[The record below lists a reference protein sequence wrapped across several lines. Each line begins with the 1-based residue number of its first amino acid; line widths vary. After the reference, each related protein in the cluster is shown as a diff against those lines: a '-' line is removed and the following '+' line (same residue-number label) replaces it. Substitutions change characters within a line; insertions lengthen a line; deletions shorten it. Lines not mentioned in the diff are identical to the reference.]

1 MGSSL
6 TLSIGFWLFEMI
18 MIGFNHILWS
28 PEFKS
33 LVRVAMGS
41 SLALSIKF
49 WLFRNDHDQIQPYSL
64 KSWIWISCENC
75 YGVKRGLVHQVLT
88 FSKWSWW
95 DSTIFFEV
103 LNFNLL
109 WELLWDQAWPC
120 PSTSDFFEMIMM
132 GFNHILWSP
141 ESDLVDQVLTLS
153 KWSWSDSTIFFK
165 VLNLNLLWDLLWD
178 QAWPCPSGSDF
189 SKWSW
194 SDSTIFFEVLNLNL
208 L

>member
-1 MGSSL
+1 
-6 TLSIGFWLFEMI
+6 MI
-18 MIGFNHILWS
+18 MIGFNHFRWS

-75 YGVKRGLVHQVLT
+75 YGVKPDLVHQVLT
-88 FSKWSWW
+88 
-95 DSTIFFEV
+95 
-103 LNFNLL
+103 
-109 WELLWDQAWPC
+109 
-120 PSTSDFFEMIMM
+120 
-132 GFNHILWSP
+132 
-141 ESDLVDQVLTLS
+141 
-153 KWSWSDSTIFFK
+153 
-165 VLNLNLLWDLLWD
+165 
-178 QAWPCPSGSDF
+178 F

-208 L
+208 KPHLVHQVLTFSKWSCSDSTIFFEVLNLNLLWQLLWFKRGLVHQVLTFSNWSWSELTIFFEVLNLNLLWEWSSLTLSIKFWLFWNDHDRIQPYSLKSWIWILSLT